1 MEEVKETKTLNI
13 QGEEDVTLWGFIKDI
28 VKFTALSLLIVI
40 PIRTFIAQPFL
51 VSGGSMKPT
60 FLDGEYLIIDELS
73 YNFKSPERGQVVV
86 FKYPNDPSK
95 YFIKRI
101 VGLPG
106 ELINVENGKVTIT
119 NKEHPDG
126 LELTEPYI
134 NEAVWGY
141 RNIKMQ
147 LDEKD
152 YFVMG
157 DNRNASSDSREWGA
171 LDKKFITGHVALRLL
186 PINKAE
192 ASPGDVRY

>member
-1 MEEVKETKTLNI
+1 MEEVKEEKIFNI
-13 QGEEDVTLWGFIKDI
+13 QGEEEFSLWGFIKDI

-60 FLDGEYLIIDELS
+60 FIDGEYLIIDELS
-73 YNFKSPERGQVVV
+73 YRFNDPERGQVIV

-101 VGLPG
+101 IGLPG
-106 ELINVENGKVTIT
+106 ELIDVENGKVTIT
-119 NKEHPDG
+119 NKEHPEG
-126 LELTEPYI
+126 FVLTEPYI
-134 NEAVWGY
+134 NEATWGY

-171 LDKKFITGHVALRLL
+171 LDKKYITGHAALRLL
-186 PINKAE
+186 PINRAE
-192 ASPGDVRY
+192 ASPGDIKY